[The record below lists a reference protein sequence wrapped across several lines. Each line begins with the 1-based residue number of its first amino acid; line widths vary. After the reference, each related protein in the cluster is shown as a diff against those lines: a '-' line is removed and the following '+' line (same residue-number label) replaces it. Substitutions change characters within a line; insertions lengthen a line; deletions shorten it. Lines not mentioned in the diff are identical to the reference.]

1 MRKKVYSQLIA
12 PFKRVTNAPL
22 ELDFKFDSV
31 ERLKVWATANSA
43 ILHAGLLK
51 IVENRETKEYD
62 FYSFKE
68 IASTSGS
75 AIPVKSFEIVKLFSI
90 NDIDN
95 VKEDIEGILDQ
106 IHAIWGVDDPANI
119 DERLNSIAK
128 LAERIK
134 YINERI
140 KELKGLHQTDKAIIG
155 YTGDDLI
162 EYLTTLKY
170 NSITVINNALDDFL
184 NKNSDKGQPITT
196 WKDLQDFLAG
206 YTNDQTLKDII
217 LEITGGKLTFIDSD
231 TIGVEVLPLKDRI
244 QVKHS
249 VKLGAGVTDNNLNNR
264 DNNFIIVKNGGLFYN
279 LSIKDTGK
287 ALRFKCNGNIVHI
300 FEYADI
306 IDKKIE
312 EQTDGLVDIKD
323 IYYDQANE
331 QIVIIFDS
339 RSGDK
344 IVRIPMSIII
354 REWEPL
360 NIPGEPVKLEL
371 TPAEG
376 EGKDKL
382 KAILQVSTEP
392 GNIVEK
398 KRSGLY
404 VSGDA
409 SRHIYGDTTVA
420 DALDKLKEKDVELT
434 GKIEEGSVA
443 VDEKLESLKD
453 EINHKFEDKTIEFNQ
468 KIKDVNDTLSQRIT
482 DEVRTINDT
491 IEAEVGR
498 LEEADKVLAETVDRN
513 RANIEN
519 ALQDARKALDER
531 ITMEV
536 GTLNDTIDENKR
548 LTDEALVAHKQSN
561 EEKFNEIDAAIEALG
576 KVDVDDKTELTEL
589 ITATEEKLQKSIEE
603 SYNTLN
609 DTINSN
615 KADIDKAIEDA
626 KKEAAD
632 NLAAAK
638 EEIMTAISD
647 MKNELLDTI
656 IAAIEAHVSE
666 HHTWV
671 DASEVS
677 NNEEE

>member
-22 ELDFKFDSV
+22 ELDFKFKSV
-31 ERLKVWATANSA
+31 EELKVWATANAA

-51 IVENRETKEYD
+51 IVENDETKEYD

-75 AIPVKSFEIVKLFSI
+75 VVPIKSFEIVKLFSI

-95 VKEDIEGILDQ
+95 ITGDIKDILDQ

-119 DERLNSIAK
+119 DEKLNSIAK
-128 LAERIK
+128 IAERIK

-170 NSITVINNALDDFL
+170 NSITVINNVLDDFL
-184 NKNSDKGQPITT
+184 NKNSEKGQPITT
-196 WKDLQDFLAG
+196 WKDLQDFLTG

-217 LEITGGKLTFIDSD
+217 LEITGGKLDFVDSD
-231 TIGVEVLPLKDRI
+231 TISVEVLPLKDRI

-249 VKLGAGVTDNNLNNR
+249 VKLGSGVTDDDLNNR

-279 LSIKDTGK
+279 LSIADTGK

-300 FEYADI
+300 FEYSDI

-312 EQTDGLVDIKD
+312 EQTEGLVDIKD
-323 IYYDQANE
+323 VYYDQANE
-331 QIVIIFDS
+331 QIVIIFDT

-344 IVRIPMSIII
+344 IVRIPMSIVI
-354 REWEPL
+354 REWEPV

-371 TPAEG
+371 TPAAG

-398 KRSGLY
+398 KTSGIY

-409 SRHIYGDTTVA
+409 SSHSYGDTTVA
-420 DALDKLKEKDVELT
+420 EALDKLKEKDTELT
-434 GKIEEGSVA
+434 GKIEEESKI
-443 VDEKLESLKD
+443 VDTKLESLKD
-453 EINHKFEDKTIEFNQ
+453 EINHKFDDKDIEFNQ
-468 KIKDVNDTLSQRIT
+468 KLKDVNDTLSQRIT
-482 DEVRTINDT
+482 DEVRDINNT
-491 IEAEVGR
+491 IESEVRR
-498 LEEADKVLAETVDRN
+498 LDAVDKNLSEKIDSNKTD
-513 RANIEN
+513 IEN
-519 ALQDARKALDER
+519 KLTEARRDIDER
-531 ITMEV
+531 ITSEV
-536 GTLNDTIDENKR
+536 GTLNDTIYENKK
-548 LTDEALVAHKQSN
+548 LAADALAAHEQSN
-561 EEKFNEIDAAIEALG
+561 TEKFNEIDSAIEVLG
-576 KVDVDDKTELTEL
+576 KTDEDNKNALTEL
-589 ITATEEKLQKSIEE
+589 VTETEKRLQKSIDE
-603 SYNTLN
+603 SYDTLN
-609 DTINSN
+609 KLIDEN
-615 KADIDKAIEDA
+615 KKATDESIEAA

-647 MKNELLDTI
+647 MKNELLE
-656 IAAIEAHVSE
+656 AIKTAIDAHTTE
-666 HHTWV
+666 YHTWV
-671 DASEVS
+671 DASEIS
-677 NNEEE
+677 NEEEG